1 MLRAAAEGGPP
12 MTASEPLTVLRQ
24 TVPPGYTDYN
34 QHMADGYYLV
44 VFSDATTGLM
54 DHIGLGPAA
63 REATGHT
70 LFTLEVHA
78 NYLKEV
84 KRGAEVRVDCQILG
98 YDQKRLHLF
107 HTMHLGDAPDAV
119 ATTEQM
125 QANYDMK
132 AGRTAP
138 FLPEVLAKIEAIQ
151 RRQAEMPRPAYV
163 GRVIGLPPKKG

>member
-44 VFSDATTGLM
+44 IFSDATTGLM

-107 HTMHLGDAPDAV
+107 LTMHLGDSPEAV

-138 FLPEVLAKIEAIQ
+138 FLPEVMAKIEAIA
-151 RRQAEMPRPAYV
+151 RRQADMPRPANV
-163 GRVIGLPPKKG
+163 GRVIALPPKKG

>member
-1 MLRAAAEGGPP
+1 

-24 TVPPGYTDYN
+24 TIPPGYTDYN

-54 DHIGLGPAA
+54 DHIGLGPAE

-107 HTMHLGDAPDAV
+107 LTMHLGDSPEAV

-138 FLPEVLAKIEAIQ
+138 FLPEVMAKIEAIAQ
-151 RRQAEMPRPAYV
+151 GQAGMPRPVFV
-163 GRVIGLPPKKG
+163 GRVIALPPKKD